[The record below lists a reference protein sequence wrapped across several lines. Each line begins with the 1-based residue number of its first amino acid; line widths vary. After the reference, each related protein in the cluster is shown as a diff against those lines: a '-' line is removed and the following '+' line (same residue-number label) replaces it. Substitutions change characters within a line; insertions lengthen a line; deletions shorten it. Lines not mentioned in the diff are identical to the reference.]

1 MQRQTTNAKIIL
13 NANICE
19 NKNGNQEASISTNL
33 RKKYD
38 IELNSSNHSD
48 QNRIK
53 QTPGNSS
60 ITFHGKINLKFQNM
74 LRNLIFRF

>member
-1 MQRQTTNAKIIL
+1 MQRQTTNAKFIS

-19 NKNGNQEASISTNL
+19 SKNGNQEASISTNL

-48 QNRIK
+48 QDRIR

-60 ITFHGKINLKFQNM
+60 ITFHGKINLKCKKM
-74 LRNLIFRF
+74 LRH